1 VYFFATIAQWGSLF
15 EEGIPN
21 GVVVGAM
28 VISAG
33 KICDLT
39 VKRFGNKA
47 PETIVPV
54 GYVDDRRRL
63 IPPPNLLP
71 KSVYD
76 AAGRANPLNTMS
88 NILKTLEIQSFTSRH
103 NLRRAEQSMFQLR
116 RREKGFAKKSFHSV
130 VPTTSFIQPSPKE
143 LEAACYLRSLIPVG
157 VRNNTKTNGI
167 PEVVPY
173 EELNIKR
180 KEIEERKPTMRARD
194 CVTRID
200 ESKRLRKAFLS
211 SVSIES
217 STNCSPFKLY
227 QSQKIIDSYSTNWH
241 ASNSKLNKVLR

>member
-1 VYFFATIAQWGSLF
+1 MVC
-15 EEGIPN
+15 
-21 GVVVGAM
+21 GAM
-28 VISAG
+28 VVSAG

-39 VKRFGNKA
+39 VKRFGNKV

-54 GYVDDRRRL
+54 GYIDDRRRL

-76 AAGRANPLNTMS
+76 ATGRANPLNTMS
-88 NILKTLEIQSFTSRH
+88 NILKTLEKQSFASRH
-103 NLRRAEQSMFQLR
+103 NLRRAEQSMFELR
-116 RREKGFAKKSFHSV
+116 RREKGFVKKSFHSV
-130 VPTTSFIQPSPKE
+130 VPTTSFVQPSPKE

-157 VRNNTKTNGI
+157 VRNRTKTNGI

-180 KEIEERKPTMRARD
+180 KEIERKTTMRGRYGA
-194 CVTRID
+194 TSID
-200 ESKRLRKAFLS
+200 EIKRLRNAFLS

-227 QSQKIIDSYSTNWH
+227 QYQKIIDSYTTNWH
-241 ASNSKLNKVLR
+241 ASCSKLNNVLR